1 MFSKSYFLQLLISTS
16 VSILILSYSVK
27 AEVIAD
33 ADIPTGGTYATDAT
47 SVESRVF
54 HPSMDPIRY
63 VDFFLCLMNV
73 NMENYANANF
83 RALVDEGKCDKLMP
97 NTDPDADSTATADV
111 TLSCTT
117 ASNTSPTIC
126 KSWYL
131 TSDGDKVLT
140 IVEAVTAPTADRPN
154 GEFNFVYGF
163 LDETTGLLDWSSEDN
178 TGSLEVSVIDGV
190 TNVNMVIANQVDIG
204 AGNETAA
211 FQVNV
216 DLSNHKLRSATG
228 RTGNDFGT
236 TNIADMIYDLDFN
249 DTHAYVNFNQNSSDT
264 TTCTALTSSAITEI
278 AYDYDLYDLTT
289 GVKKSVNAGFPVT
302 VASVNNNGMSGSG
315 ATVGVDGYFE
325 NWGVWTES
333 GYAIHGDTFTV
344 DRAITTNGTTLAA
357 ASTVSLHDT
366 GGRLK
371 QVKAGTGTFDNG
383 DILSAAEMS
392 GDTAS
397 DNAAKAAVILSTKLS
412 ASNCDSTGACFNAKM
427 YIDGSG
433 GDSSM
438 KIRTGEVYTWEGS
451 AIPLHT
457 DVTAVMAYSPVAN
470 IAALNSFVYNESI
483 KDYVLFKDIT
493 QEDDLEFYYNKSD
506 MIVPNSDT
514 SNGYTLDWSGDQIL
528 RCYEQCPAPSSANG
542 NVLQSGYDRATF
554 GTRKSFPFKDGTAT
568 GIFYILKADDLSLYL
583 CGKGDTDIS
592 GNGTGGTPLGDWQ
605 NNAAN
610 CTDGNANYKVTCD
623 NCASD
628 DNFYMSNGRFIAN
641 GTTIGDNN
649 ALWGNANLVYYRWE
663 TGSNHWDRLL
673 VPKQGSTLV
682 TLDQPIQFDY
692 VHSAA
697 NKRNSS
703 DVTNDLPYRLQYAG
717 NGALWGFDWTCNT
730 TGECT
735 PDINIKDGV
744 LVDIDGDSTND
755 HIILA
760 RRVDKRGSSDGIANT
775 VCSQDQDP
783 VLSVTPATPKTLQ
796 TVVSTANR
804 AKITH
809 TWADKDNLTLVADGE
824 PCVIR
829 GVNQSSV
836 TGCATD

>member
-1 MFSKSYFLQLLISTS
+1 MLSKSKFPQLFF
-16 VSILILSYSVK
+16 SILISLLIISHSAK

-33 ADIPTGGTYATDAT
+33 ADIPTGGTYTSDAA
-47 SVESRVF
+47 SVTSRVF
-54 HPSMDPIRY
+54 HSSMDPLRM
-63 VDFFLCLMNV
+63 VDFFLCLMD
-73 NMENYANANF
+73 MQIPKYANANF
-83 RALVDEGKCDKLMP
+83 RGLVDEGKCEKLMP
-97 NTDPDADSTATADV
+97 GSDPDSTATATADV
-111 TLSCTT
+111 TMSCTT
-117 ASNTSPTIC
+117 ASNSDPTIC
-126 KSWYL
+126 KSWFL
-131 TSDGDKVLT
+131 TAEGDKVL
-140 IVEAVTAPTADRPN
+140 AVIEGVTSPTADRPN
-154 GEFNFVYGF
+154 GEFNFIYGF
-163 LDETTGLLDWSSEDN
+163 TDENSGLLDWTDDN
-178 TGSLEVSVIDGV
+178 TGSLEVSVVDGI
-190 TNVNMVIANQVDIG
+190 TNVNMVVATNTDIG
-204 AGNETAA
+204 AGSETVAMQA
-211 FQVNV
+211 NV
-216 DLSNHKLRSATG
+216 DLSNHKLKSATG

-236 TNIADMIYDLDFN
+236 TDAADQIYTLDFN
-249 DTHAYVNFNQNSSDT
+249 DTHAYTNLNFNSTNT
-264 TTCTALTSSAITEI
+264 ATCTALASPIEV

-289 GVKKSVNAGFPVT
+289 GVMKSVNSGFPVT
-302 VASVNNNGMSGSG
+302 VASINNGGMTGSA
-315 ATVGVDGYFE
+315 ATVGVGGYFE

-451 AIPLHT
+451 TVPLHT
-457 DVTAVMAYSPVAN
+457 DVTLVMAYSPVAN

-493 QEDDLEFYYNKSD
+493 QSDGLEFYYNKSD

-542 NVLQSGYDRATF
+542 DVLQSGYNRATF

-592 GNGTGGTPLGDWQ
+592 GNGAGGSPLGDWQ

-692 VHSAA
+692 VHTAA
-697 NKRNSS
+697 NKRNAS
-703 DVTNDLPYRLQYAG
+703 DVTNDLPYRLEYAG
-717 NGALWGFDWTCNT
+717 NGMLWGFDWDCTQS
-730 TGECT
+730 GECT
-735 PDINIKDGV
+735 PAINIKDGV

-760 RRVDKRGSSDGIANT
+760 KRVDKRGSSDGIAET
-775 VCSQDQDP
+775 VCSEDQDP
-783 VLSVTPATPKTLQ
+783 VLSISPSTPKVLQ
-796 TVVSTANR
+796 TTVSNANR

-809 TWADKDNLTLVADGE
+809 TWADKSSVTLIADGE

-829 GVNQSSV
+829 GVNQSAV
-836 TGCATD
+836 TGCAAD